1 MQYGTYA
8 VSVASST
15 RGTYNMEMVTAMQDC
30 KNVQTD
36 NKDDHRQWPQ
46 NQHYERQQW
55 KHKTCTKHF
64 DFTCSIRTLES

>member
-46 NQHYERQQW
+46 NQHYERQQ
-55 KHKTCTKHF
+55 
-64 DFTCSIRTLES
+64 